1 MNKLKEYKDLF
12 LPGAIVIA
20 ALVIGGSF
28 VYATGMKEGNGI
40 SERSAATTQ
49 RDTDPSPSAVRNNG
63 STVEFTV
70 TRDDHVRGNPD
81 AAITLVEFSDFQC
94 PFCERFH
101 PTAQQA
107 LDEYGNDISWIYK
120 HFPLD
125 NIHPQARPAAEAS
138 ECVWEQK
145 GNDGFWEFTDA
156 MFDNQSRLGDAFF
169 EEVAQEIG
177 VNLPKFQ
184 NCVSERKYQDK
195 VEQDYQQGLQAGV
208 TGTPGSFV
216 NGIPVKGAVPYEQLK
231 SIIDSQL

>member
-1 MNKLKEYKDLF
+1 
-12 LPGAIVIA
+12 
-20 ALVIGGSF
+20 
-28 VYATGMKEGNGI
+28 
-40 SERSAATTQ
+40 
-49 RDTDPSPSAVRNNG
+49 
-63 STVEFTV
+63 
-70 TRDDHVRGNPD
+70 
-81 AAITLVEFSDFQC
+81 
-94 PFCERFH
+94 
-101 PTAQQA
+101 

-177 VNLPKFQ
+177 VNLPQFQ